1 MHLSHLQK
9 NFEKRR
15 ARAGVIYALGSP
27 ATRSAIEAA
36 ETGLGVRLPHQ
47 VSLFYR
53 VVNGFEVQ
61 EPSIRVLD
69 LESLERVGDAIR
81 FSVVDRVHWLAFD
94 VSEANEAVSGRSGTK
109 QTATP

>member
-9 NFEKRR
+9 NFEERR

-27 ATRSAIEAA
+27 ATRSAI
-36 ETGLGVRLPHQ
+36 
-47 VSLFYR
+47 
-53 VVNGFEVQ
+53 
-61 EPSIRVLD
+61 LD

-81 FSVVDRVHWLAFD
+81 FSVVDRVHGLAFD